1 MWLFQLLDMVEH
13 NVLNRRSNFRCYGW
27 KMEMEPECRKS
38 LQNSLIDPREEERKK
53 KTALWK
59 ACDIT
64 HF

>member
-1 MWLFQLLDMVEH
+1 MWLFQLLDMVE
-13 NVLNRRSNFRCYGW
+13 NNFLNRRSNFRCYGW
-27 KMEMEPECRKS
+27 KMEMESECRKS

>member
-1 MWLFQLLDMVEH
+1 MWLFQLLDMVE
-13 NVLNRRSNFRCYGW
+13 NNFLNRRSNFRCYGW
-27 KMEMEPECRKS
+27 KMEMEPEYRKS

>member
-53 KTALWK
+53 KPLYGKLA
-59 ACDIT
+59 I
-64 HF
+64 